1 MKRLIVLDT
10 GVAGLLTNPRPAALA
25 KTCRQWF
32 NLLQAAGDVMVLPE
46 IVDYELRREF
56 LLNDALESIDQLE
69 ELARGS
75 EYIRLN
81 TEAMRQAAF
90 HWANIR
96 KRGQPPADRHALD
109 GDVIVAAQAA
119 LLEDLGGGI
128 IIATTNVKH
137 LIRFADARLWTAIDV
152 SA

>member
-10 GVAGLLTNPRPAALA
+10 GVAGLLTNPRPSTLA

-32 NLLQAAGDVMVLPE
+32 NALQAAGDIIALPE

-69 ELARGS
+69 ELARGV

-81 TEAMRQAAF
+81 TDAMRQAAVY
-90 HWANIR
+90 WATVR
-96 KRGQPPADRHALD
+96 KQGQPPADRHALD
-109 GDVIVAAQAA
+109 GDVIVAAQAT
-119 LLEDLGGGI
+119 LLEDLGGGA

-137 LIRFADARLWTAIDV
+137 LILFADARLWTAISV

>member
-1 MKRLIVLDT
+1 
-10 GVAGLLTNPRPAALA
+10 
-25 KTCRQWF
+25 
-32 NLLQAAGDVMVLPE
+32 MVLPE